1 MVKVPSR
8 GPYFNR
14 ERIKTMEKRIND
26 LDMRRMGI
34 FPGAKRTMIKS
45 ERRKVRHSI
54 KAALRAGKE
63 I

>member
-1 MVKVPSR
+1 
-8 GPYFNR
+8 
-14 ERIKTMEKRIND
+14 MEKRIND

-34 FPGAKRTMIKS
+34 FPGAKHCMIKS
-45 ERRKVRHSI
+45 ERRKVRRSI

>member
-1 MVKVPSR
+1 MRLVSSSGMVK
-8 GPYFNR
+8 G
-14 ERIKTMEKRIND
+14 MEKRIND

-34 FPGAKRTMIKS
+34 FPGAKHCMIKH
-45 ERRKVRHSI
+45 ERRKVRRSI